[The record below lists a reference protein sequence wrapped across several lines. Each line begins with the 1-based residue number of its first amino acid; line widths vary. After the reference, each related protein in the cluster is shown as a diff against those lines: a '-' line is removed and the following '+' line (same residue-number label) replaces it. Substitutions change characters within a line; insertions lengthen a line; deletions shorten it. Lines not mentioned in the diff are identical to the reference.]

1 VAGSRRCPTAPSERS
16 RGGSSAA
23 LDAAWAFAYD
33 VARGAYSLDD
43 LIRWGGYLVL
53 VAIVFTETGL
63 LVGFFLPGD
72 SLLITAGLVAATG
85 ALDIWWLNVLLM
97 AAAIV
102 GDSVGYAIGY
112 RAGPRLFTRE
122 QSLLFR
128 PSHVERTRQFYER
141 HGAKTIVIA
150 RFVPIVRTFAPV
162 VAGVGQMEYRRFL
175 IYNVAGGVGW
185 VTSMTWAG
193 YLLGQTIPNIGDH
206 IHVVVVI
213 VILLSL
219 IPIAIELYKE
229 RRRRSA

>member
-1 VAGSRRCPTAPSERS
+1 LDLVSEGLRAG
-16 RGGSSAA
+16 
-23 LDAAWAFAYD
+23 WAIVYD
-33 VARGAYSLDD
+33 IARGAYSLDD
-43 LIRWGGYLVL
+43 LVRWGGYAVL

-72 SLLITAGLVAATG
+72 SLLVTAGLVAATG
-85 ALDIWWLNVLLM
+85 ALDIWWLNALLIV
-97 AAAIV
+97 AAVV

-112 RAGPRLFTRE
+112 RAGPRIFTRE
-122 QSLLFR
+122 KSLLFR
-128 PSHVERTRQFYER
+128 PSHVERTRRFYER

-175 IYNVAGGVGW
+175 TYNVVGGVGW

-206 IHVVVVI
+206 IHVVVAVVI
-213 VILLSL
+213 VLSL
-219 IPIAIELYKE
+219 VPIAVELYRE

>member
-1 VAGSRRCPTAPSERS
+1 LDVLSEWL
-16 RGGSSAA
+16 G
-23 LDAAWAFAYD
+23 AAWTVVYD
-33 VARGAYSLDD
+33 IARGAYSLDD
-43 LIRWGGYLVL
+43 LVRWGGYVIL

-85 ALDIWWLNVLLM
+85 ALDIWWLNGLLIV
-97 AAAIV
+97 AAVV

-112 RAGPRLFTRE
+112 RAGPRIFTRE

-213 VILLSL
+213 VIVLSL
-219 IPIAIELYKE
+219 IPIGVELYRE

>member
-1 VAGSRRCPTAPSERS
+1 LDVLSEWL
-16 RGGSSAA
+16 G
-23 LDAAWAFAYD
+23 AAWTVVYD
-33 VARGAYSLDD
+33 IARGTYSLDD
-43 LIRWGGYLVL
+43 LVRWGGYVIL

-85 ALDIWWLNVLLM
+85 ALDIWWLNGLLIV
-97 AAAIV
+97 AAVV

-112 RAGPRLFTRE
+112 RAGPRIFTRE

-206 IHVVVVI
+206 IHVVVAIVI
-213 VILLSL
+213 VLSV
-219 IPIAIELYKE
+219 IPIGVELYRE